1 MAEKK
6 QEKAIVVK
14 IRTWFL
20 TGLLVSLPIIL
31 TFYIVIAVLH
41 FFDTLVLQN
50 LFPTSFLNKIPG
62 LGIVLTALAMVLI
75 GFVAQNFLGQF
86 IINLSNKILNRIPFI
101 RSLYS
106 TIKQVL
112 DTVLST
118 KSNAFKDVVLIEYP
132 RRGMWSLGF
141 VTSTNKGEVQ
151 HKTKDDILNIFLPT
165 TPNPTSGFLLFV
177 PKNDVIRLAMPPEV
191 AMKLIISGGV
201 IDSFHYE
208 AKEDEVKVLPDDT
221 DETVLKELKNI
232 DQHLQNIDNVI
243 LKKKRAKTTTTKK
256 SKEVASKQVIDKSTN
271 IKE

>member
-1 MAEKK
+1 MTEKK
-6 QEKAIVVK
+6 QERAIISK

-62 LGIVLTALAMVLI
+62 LGIVLTAAAMVLI
-75 GFVAQNFLGQF
+75 GFVATNFLGQF
-86 IINLSNKILNRIPFI
+86 VINLSNKILNRIPFI

-112 DTVLST
+112 DTVLSNN
-118 KSNAFKDVVLIEYP
+118 SNAFKEVVLIEYP
-132 RRGMWSLGF
+132 RRGMWCLGF

-151 HKTKDDILNIFLPT
+151 QKTKDDILNVFLPT

-177 PKNDVIRLAMPPEV
+177 PRNDVIQLAMPPEV

-201 IDSFHYE
+201 IDSFHYK
-208 AKEDEVKVLPDDT
+208 ANDDEVKILPDNT
-221 DETVLKELKNI
+221 DETVLEELKNI
-232 DQHLQNIDNVI
+232 DKHLHNIDEVI
-243 LKKKRAKTTTTKK
+243 LKKKKTKVVSSKK
-256 SKEVASKQVIDKSTN
+256 SNKVITPTTEDK
-271 IKE
+271 K

>member
-6 QEKAIVVK
+6 QERAIISK
-14 IRTWFL
+14 LRTWFL

-31 TFYIVIAVLH
+31 TFYIVIAILH

-86 IINLSNKILNRIPFI
+86 VINLSNKILNRIPFI

-112 DTVLST
+112 DTVLSN
-118 KSNAFKDVVLIEYP
+118 KSNAFKEVVLIEYP

-141 VTSTNKGEVQ
+141 VTSKNKGEVQ
-151 HKTKDDILNIFLPT
+151 HKTKDDILNVFLPT

-177 PKNDVIRLAMPPEV
+177 PKKDAIRLAMPPEV
-191 AMKLIISGGV
+191 AMKLIVSGGV
-201 IDSFHYE
+201 IDSFNYE
-208 AKEDEVKVLPDDT
+208 ALEDEVTILPDDT
-221 DETVLKELKNI
+221 DDTVLEELKNI
-232 DQHLQNIDNVI
+232 DQHLQNIDKAI
-243 LKKKRAKTTTTKK
+243 LQKRRAKTTTT
-256 SKEVASKQVIDKSTN
+256 T
-271 IKE
+271 IKENKELISKPNKKEKEL